1 MHHWLE
7 PGRDQLAAFM
17 AEHNQPR
24 YRSDQIW
31 DWLHTHRVDSLD
43 AMKNIPA
50 ELRRLLAAHGKIRTL
65 SELECRRTEDGL
77 TAKWLFSA
85 GEAGST
91 REEALVE
98 SVLIVEKERRRRTV
112 CVSSMAGCPL
122 GCLFCATGRLGFV
135 RNLDVAEIIEQVYR
149 IDQACRAEQGE
160 KISHI
165 VFMGMGEP
173 LLNLDAVLAAAHVFA
188 DQKGLGLSGRHITIS
203 TAGLPD
209 RIRELAGLGL
219 NYRLALSLHAPNQ
232 KLREQIMPIA
242 KRWPLD
248 DLFDALGKFASSS
261 SRDITFEYCLIDKF
275 NASPREARELVSLL
289 SGFRAKVNLIPYNP
303 VAGFDGK
310 TPSADTVVRFRDILE
325 NAGVAATIR
334 VEKGREIGAACGQL
348 RAERKGIIQE
358 KDEQ

>member
-1 MHHWLE
+1 MQYWLE
-7 PGRDQLAAFM
+7 LGRDQLAAFM
-17 AEHNQPR
+17 AQHNQPR
-24 YRSDQIW
+24 YRSGQIW
-31 DWLHTHRVDSLD
+31 DWLHTHRVDSYE

-50 ELRRLLAAHGKIRTL
+50 ELRRLLAEHGHICSL
-65 SELECRRTEDGL
+65 EELECRRTEDGL

-85 GEAGST
+85 GSAESN
-91 REEALVE
+91 REETLVE
-98 SVLIVEKERRRRTV
+98 SVLIVEKEHRRRTV

-122 GCLFCATGRLGFV
+122 GCLFCATGQLGFV
-135 RNLDVAEIIEQVYR
+135 RNLNAAEIIEQVYR
-149 IDQACRAEQGE
+149 VDQACREQQGE
-160 KISHI
+160 NVSHI

-173 LLNLDAVLAAAHVFA
+173 LLNLDAVLAAAHVFT
-188 DQKGLGLSGRHITIS
+188 DPKGLGLSGRHITIS
-203 TAGLPD
+203 TTGLPD
-209 RIRELAGLGL
+209 QIRQLAGLGL

-242 KRWPLD
+242 RKCPLD
-248 DLFDALGKFASSS
+248 DLFDALRKFAATT

-275 NASPREARELVSLL
+275 NGSQKEARELVSLL

-310 TPSADTVVRFRDILE
+310 TPSADTVARFRDILE

-358 KDEQ
+358 MDEQ